1 MLRVLL
7 TNDDGIQAEGLR
19 ALAACLAPRCEVLV
33 VAPSGPMGAKS
44 HSVTLHK
51 PVRLQPIADYVLD
64 ADPARFTAYGC
75 SGTPA
80 DCVMLGALHLWR
92 DDPPHLV
99 ISGINDGENVA
110 QDLSYSGTVGGALE
124 GACCHVPSLALSAA
138 AYQHEHAADN
148 ARAAELVIALL
159 LYNRAFAHQCE
170 LADMWRSNGAGDD
183 NGIWRLPECADGGQL
198 DSYPAPGRWYPEGL
212 DGVPCLNINLP
223 EVPVREIKGL
233 IWTRAGKREY
243 QDVVRPGV
251 DPRGKDYYWVAGDKV
266 LLEDEHAGT
275 DTHAIANGYV
285 TVTPVSYDRTDLT
298 ELMRLRDW
306 QAERE

>member
-7 TNDDGIQAEGLR
+7 TNDDGIEAEGLR

-33 VAPSGPMGAKS
+33 VAPNSPMGAKS

-51 PVRLQPIADYVLD
+51 PVRLQPVNDYVPG

-80 DCVMLGALHLWR
+80 DCVMLGALHLWK
-92 DDPPHLV
+92 DEPPHLV
-99 ISGINDGENVA
+99 LSGINDGENVA

-124 GACCHVPSLALSAA
+124 GACCNVPSLAISAA
-138 AYQHEHAADN
+138 AYAPECARDN
-148 ARAAELVIALL
+148 ACAAELVITLL
-159 LYNRAFAHQCE
+159 IYNRAFAHQCE
-170 LADMWRSNGAGDD
+170 LARIWQRNGAGDG
-183 NGIWRLPECADGGQL
+183 NGIWRLPECLDGESCDAYLQ
-198 DSYPAPGRWYPEGL
+198 PGRWYPKTL
-212 DGVPCLNINLP
+212 SGVPCLNINLP
-223 EVPVREIKGL
+223 NVPAAEIKGL
-233 IWTRAGKREY
+233 IWTRAGRREY
-243 QDVVRPGV
+243 QDVVKPGV

-285 TVTPVSYDRTDLT
+285 TVTPMSYDRTDHE
-298 ELMRLRDW
+298 ELARLRDW